1 MDKDDFFK
9 ILKNLSCYNLND
21 LLDNTKLINHLSLI
35 YSNSQSSN
43 SIPNPFDQNS
53 NLQKNKSFSYKKST
67 SFYESFLIDSLT
79 SKNKK
84 NKKIFL
90 SKTLQKIFKS
100 NEEYFNRQINYH
112 QNIFNIFDKKDKFFS
127 NKLNFIRNAP
137 LEKYSLS
144 KKIEIVM
151 ESFPGLKPLSNWPLS
166 LDELINKLNENDFEF
181 EKIFHQPFDEKIKKN
196 FVLDAIKQIKTFD
209 EKNDIENLQKSLM
222 IFISFLIYFG
232 DFIILFKYLDIL
244 KTIKNKNILNEIVTK
259 KINDEKYNFFKSA
272 IKNLFNL
279 SSSNNFSPF
288 PIMRSNSII
297 DLFNISKSI
306 LYYSKRNCHSQMERF
321 YT

>member
-181 EKIFHQPFDEKIKKN
+181 EKIIH
-196 FVLDAIKQIKTFD
+196 
-209 EKNDIENLQKSLM
+209 
-222 IFISFLIYFG
+222 
-232 DFIILFKYLDIL
+232 
-244 KTIKNKNILNEIVTK
+244 
-259 KINDEKYNFFKSA
+259 
-272 IKNLFNL
+272 
-279 SSSNNFSPF
+279 
-288 PIMRSNSII
+288 
-297 DLFNISKSI
+297 
-306 LYYSKRNCHSQMERF
+306 
-321 YT
+321 